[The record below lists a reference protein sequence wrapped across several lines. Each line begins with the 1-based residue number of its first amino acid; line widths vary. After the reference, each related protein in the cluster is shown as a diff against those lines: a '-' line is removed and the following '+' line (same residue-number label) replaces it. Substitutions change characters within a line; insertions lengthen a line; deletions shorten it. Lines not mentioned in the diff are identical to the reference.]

1 MAQTAQG
8 GGHHHLE
15 VTTPGGVPELWRC
28 GTEGRGQWAWWGWAG
43 VGLDHGH
50 PAFWLTWAT
59 LGEEELSRAASTV
72 VVPKV
77 MPSYFRGNYSRYKEH
92 NNSI

>member
-1 MAQTAQG
+1 MWDGQDSVSAA
-8 GGHHHLE
+8 
-15 VTTPGGVPELWRC
+15 
-28 GTEGRGQWAWWGWAG
+28 GR
-43 VGLDHGH
+43 
-50 PAFWLTWAT
+50 WAT